1 MTNAISGYGN
11 GLMQLLATNSAGVSA
26 RLDQVTE
33 QISTGLVSTTYAGL
47 GSAAITSLDLRPQIA
62 QQTVMGH
69 AIDSATGQMGVA
81 QTALSQIGSIATNLQ
96 AQLATLNSSSGTAVS
111 DLASQA
117 RMALEQVA
125 SLLDTRDGDAY
136 VFAGVDSTNP
146 PVPDPGNITTSSFFS
161 LVAGAMGSLTT
172 SGAAATEGMTVAVA
186 SSNSSTVSPFS
197 AFLSHPPTALAG
209 GLQTVR
215 TGAGSAASF
224 GVLATA
230 NLLPASSTGSLS
242 TGSYMRDL
250 MRTLAT
256 VANMSPSQAGSTAL
270 RQLASDTASQL
281 GSATSALTQD
291 QGVLGER
298 QDALQAT
305 STGLTAS
312 NTALKLQLS
321 GVEDVDV
328 ASASTTLSLL
338 QTQLQSSYELIAG
351 MKSLS
356 LVSYLQ

>member
-1 MTNAISGYGN
+1 MTSAISGYGE
-11 GLMQLLATNSAGVSA
+11 GLMQLLAANSQGVSA

-33 QISTGLVSTTYAGL
+33 QISTGLISTSYAGL
-47 GSAAITSLDLRPQIA
+47 GSGAITSLDLRPQIA
-62 QQTVMGH
+62 EQRTMGQ
-69 AIDSATGQMGVA
+69 AINTATGQMGVT

-96 AQLATLNSSSGTAVS
+96 AQLATFNSSSGTAVS
-111 DLASQA
+111 DIASQA
-117 RMALEQVA
+117 RDALQQVA

-146 PVPDPGNITTSSFFS
+146 PVPDPGNIARSSFYGS
-161 LVAGAMGSLTT
+161 IASAVGSLTT
-172 SGAAATEGMTVAVA
+172 NGASATESTTVAVA
-186 SSNSSTVSPFS
+186 GSNSSTVSPFS
-197 AFLSHPPTALAG
+197 AFLSHPPTALSGA
-209 GLQTVR
+209 LQTVR
-215 TGAGSAASF
+215 TGPASSTSF

-230 NLLPASSTGSLS
+230 NLLPSATGSMS

-256 VANMSPSQAGSTAL
+256 VAAMSPSQAGSAAL
-270 RQLASDTASQL
+270 TQLVSDTASQL
-281 GSATSALTQD
+281 GSATSAMTQD
-291 QGVLGER
+291 QGVLGEQ
-298 QDALQAT
+298 QDALSAT

-312 NTALKLQLS
+312 ATALTIQLS